1 MEEWDFIENIE
12 KKHKLIVDP
21 MLFFRHMPKVV
32 RLLLTVDICCK
43 KIIYTEESITHN
55 YKASC

>member
-1 MEEWDFIENIE
+1 VEEWDFIENIE

-32 RLLLTVDICCK
+32 RL
-43 KIIYTEESITHN
+43 
-55 YKASC
+55 